1 MRRADLDHVVAAAAQ
16 IVGESEFVVVGSQ
29 AILAAH
35 PDAPASLLRSQEAD
49 IYPRRA
55 PERAIDI
62 EGALGDGSAFQR
74 AYGYYAH
81 GVGPETAKAPLGWED
96 RLVAIEIPPRPAS
109 EVRAVASCLEP
120 HDLVLSK
127 LAANRERDWE
137 FAQEALAA
145 RLVDPGVLLERVGD
159 LPVNSDLLESIT
171 ASLRALI
178 ARIGPSQR

>member
-1 MRRADLDHVVAAAAQ
+1 MRREDLDHVVAAAAQ
-16 IVGESEFVVVGSQ
+16 ILGEREFVVVGSQ
-29 AILAAH
+29 AILATH
-35 PDAPASLLRSQEAD
+35 PDAPATLLRSQEAD

-62 EGALGDGSAFQR
+62 EGTLGDGSAFQR

-81 GVGPETAKAPLGWED
+81 GVGLKPPRRLPEED

-109 EVRAVASCLEP
+109 EVRAVALCLEP

-145 RLVDPGVLLERVGD
+145 RLVDPGMLLERVGD
-159 LPVNSDLLESIT
+159 LPVTSELLESIA

-178 ARIGPSQR
+178 ARMP

>member
-1 MRRADLDHVVAAAAQ
+1 MRREELDHVVAAAAQ
-16 IVGESEFVVVGSQ
+16 IVSESDLSSRGVRRS
-29 AILAAH
+29 LLTH
-35 PDAPASLLRSQEAD
+35 PDAPATLLRSQEAD

-74 AYGYYAH
+74 AFGYYAH
-81 GVGPETAKAPLGWED
+81 GVGPETAKAPLGWEA

-109 EVRAVASCLEP
+109 EVRAVALCLEP

-159 LPVNSDLLESIT
+159 LPVNSELLESIT

-178 ARIGPSQR
+178 ARMP

>member
-1 MRRADLDHVVAAAAQ
+1 MRRGDL
-16 IVGESEFVVVGSQ
+16 EQ
-29 AILAAH
+29 AT
-35 PDAPASLLRSQEAD
+35 LLRSQEAD

-74 AYGYYAH
+74 AFGYYAH

-109 EVRAVASCLEP
+109 GVRPVALCLEP

-127 LAANRERDWE
+127 LAASRKRDWE

-145 RLVDPGVLLERVGD
+145 RLVNTSVLRQHVGD
-159 LPVNSDLLESIT
+159 LPVDSEQLESVT

-178 ARIGPSQR
+178 ARRP